1 MGDTIFQILQWA
13 IPSGGIGAAIAWIAN
28 RRLRTVE
35 EKKKIEDTY
44 KQMYDMVSREL
55 ISLQQQNETN
65 YDKIENLR
73 TDGDKM
79 RRALNRLSRAI
90 EAIQICPHRTTC
102 PVSVELSLDQDSDT
116 PKPARGKHEPAK
128 GQSHGDGHPNM
139 AEAGEG
145 AHGNSRSQA
154 ATRQHQI
161 SATVSGVHGKGKTG
175 GRQTPKETG
184 NGE

>member
-35 EKKKIEDTY
+35 EKKKIADTY

-65 YDKIENLR
+65 YEKIENLR

-90 EAIQICPHRTTC
+90 EAIQICPHRAAC
-102 PVSVELSLDQDSDT
+102 PVSVELSLDQDRDT
-116 PKPARGKHEPAK
+116 PKPARGKHDPAK
-128 GQSHGDGHPNM
+128 GQPHPDGHPNM
-139 AEAGEG
+139 AEASEG
-145 AHGNSRSQA
+145 SHGNSLSQA
-154 ATRQHQI
+154 HARQHQTA
-161 SATVSGVHGKGKTG
+161 ATGGGVHGKGKTG
-175 GRQTPKETG
+175 GCQAPKESG
-184 NGE
+184 DAQ

>member
-116 PKPARGKHEPAK
+116 PKPARGKPTPAK
-128 GQSHGDGHPNM
+128 GQPHPDGHPNM

-145 AHGNSRSQA
+145 ANGNSLSQA
-154 ATRQHQI
+154 HTRQHQI
-161 SATVSGVHGKGKTG
+161 SATGSGVHGKGKTG

-184 NGE
+184 DAQ

>member
-44 KQMYDMVSREL
+44 KLMYDMVSREL

-102 PVSVELSLDQDSDT
+102 PVSVELSLDQDNNM
-116 PKPARGKHEPAK
+116 PKPARGKHQAAK
-128 GQSHGDGHPNM
+128 GQPHGDDRANM
-139 AEAGEG
+139 AEASES
-145 AHGNSRSQA
+145 AHVKGGSQADTREHQAA
-154 ATRQHQI
+154 ATR
-161 SATVSGVHGKGKTG
+161 SSVHGKGKTG
-175 GRQTPKETG
+175 SCEASKKTS

>member
-28 RRLRTVE
+28 RRLRNAE

-116 PKPARGKHEPAK
+116 PKPARGKPTPAK
-128 GQSHGDGHPNM
+128 GQPHPDGHPNM
-139 AEAGEG
+139 AETSEG
-145 AHGNSRSQA
+145 AHGNNLSQA
-154 ATRQHQI
+154 ATRQHQAA
-161 SATVSGVHGKGKTG
+161 ATRGGVHGKGKTG
-175 GRQTPKETG
+175 GRQAPKETG

>member
-102 PVSVELSLDQDSDT
+102 PVSVELSLDQDSDA
-116 PKPARGKHEPAK
+116 PKPARGKPTPAK
-128 GQSHGDGHPNM
+128 GQPHTDDHPNM

-145 AHGNSRSQA
+145 SHGNSLSQTH
-154 ATRQHQI
+154 TRQHQAA
-161 SATVSGVHGKGKTG
+161 ATRSSVHGKGKTG
-175 GRQTPKETG
+175 GCQTPKETG

>member
-90 EAIQICPHRTTC
+90 EAIQICPHRTAC

-116 PKPARGKHEPAK
+116 PKPTRGKPTPTK
-128 GQSHGDGHPNM
+128 GQPHGDGHPNM
-139 AEAGEG
+139 AETSEG
-145 AHGNSRSQA
+145 AHGHSLSQA
-154 ATRQHQI
+154 HARQHQTA
-161 SATVSGVHGKGKTG
+161 ATGGSVHGKGKTG
-175 GRQTPKETG
+175 GSQAPKETG

>member
-35 EKKKIEDTY
+35 EKKKIADTY

-65 YDKIENLR
+65 YEKIENLR

-90 EAIQICPHRTTC
+90 EAIQICPHRAAC
-102 PVSVELSLDQDSDT
+102 PVSVELSLDQDRDT

-128 GQSHGDGHPNM
+128 GQPHPDGHPNM
-139 AEAGEG
+139 AEASEG
-145 AHGNSRSQA
+145 AHGNSLSQA
-154 ATRQHQI
+154 HARQHQTA
-161 SATVSGVHGKGKTG
+161 ATGGGVHGKGKTG
-175 GRQTPKETG
+175 GRQAPKKTG
-184 NGE
+184 DGE

>member
-116 PKPARGKHEPAK
+116 PKPARGKHQPAK
-128 GQSHGDGHPNM
+128 GQSHGDGDTNM
-139 AEAGEG
+139 AEVSEG
-145 AHGNSRSQA
+145 SHVDGRSQA
-154 ATRQHQI
+154 ATRQHQAA
-161 SATVSGVHGKGKTG
+161 ATRGGVHGKGQTG
-175 GRQTPKETG
+175 GCEAPKETG
-184 NGE
+184 KGE

>member
-102 PVSVELSLDQDSDT
+102 PVSVELSLDQDNNT
-116 PKPARGKHEPAK
+116 PKLARGKHQAAK
-128 GQSHGDGHPNM
+128 GQPHGDDHANM
-139 AEAGEG
+139 AEASES

-175 GRQTPKETG
+175 GCQTPKETG

>member
-116 PKPARGKHEPAK
+116 PKHARGKPTPAK

-145 AHGNSRSQA
+145 SHGNSLSQA
-154 ATRQHQI
+154 HARQHQI
-161 SATVSGVHGKGKTG
+161 SATGSGVHSKGKTG

>member
-35 EKKKIEDTY
+35 EKKKIADTY

-65 YDKIENLR
+65 YEKIENLR

-90 EAIQICPHRTTC
+90 EAIQICPHRTAC
-102 PVSVELSLDQDSDT
+102 PVSVELSLDQDRDT
-116 PKPARGKHEPAK
+116 PKPARGKHDPAK
-128 GQSHGDGHPNM
+128 GQPHPDGHPNM
-139 AEAGEG
+139 AEASEG
-145 AHGNSRSQA
+145 AHGNSLSQA
-154 ATRQHQI
+154 HARQHQTA
-161 SATVSGVHGKGKTG
+161 ATGGGVHGKGKTG
-175 GRQTPKETG
+175 GCQAPKESG
-184 NGE
+184 DAQ

>member
-65 YDKIENLR
+65 YEKIENLR

-90 EAIQICPHRTTC
+90 EAIQICPHRTAC

-116 PKPARGKHEPAK
+116 PKHARGKHEPTK
-128 GQSHGDGHPNM
+128 GQPHGDGHPNM

-145 AHGNSRSQA
+145 SHGNSRSQA
-154 ATRQHQI
+154 DTRQHQAA
-161 SATVSGVHGKGKTG
+161 ATRGGVHGKGKTG
-175 GRQTPKETG
+175 GSQAPKETG

>member
-1 MGDTIFQILQWA
+1 
-13 IPSGGIGAAIAWIAN
+13 
-28 RRLRTVE
+28 
-35 EKKKIEDTY
+35 
-44 KQMYDMVSREL
+44 MVSREL

-161 SATVSGVHGKGKTG
+161 SATGSGVHSKGKTG

>member
-28 RRLRTVE
+28 RRTRTVE

-73 TDGDKM
+73 SDGDKM

-90 EAIQICPHRTTC
+90 EAIQICPHRTAC
-102 PVSVELSLDQDSDT
+102 PVSVELSLDQDRDT
-116 PKPARGKHEPAK
+116 PKPARGKHDPAK
-128 GQSHGDGHPNM
+128 GQPHPDGHPNM
-139 AEAGEG
+139 AEASEG
-145 AHGNSRSQA
+145 AHGNSLSQA
-154 ATRQHQI
+154 HARQHQAA
-161 SATVSGVHGKGKTG
+161 ATGGGVHGKGKTG
-175 GRQTPKETG
+175 GCQAPKESG
-184 NGE
+184 DAQ